1 MESKADDPRRH
12 RLLDASHSGMGGP
25 FGFPGA
31 QHGFPGAHGVDDD
44 DMMDMMGEFGD
55 MADFMEDGAP
65 RAPAEAQ
72 PAATQPPLEP
82 VLITEHP
89 QKRGYDEALAAIQV
103 WRAFV
108 WTSRSR
114 QNPAL
119 LFVLL

>member
-12 RLLDASHSGMGGP
+12 RLFDASHSGMGGP

-44 DMMDMMGEFGD
+44 DMMDMMGD
-55 MADFMEDGAP
+55 LADFMEDGAP
-65 RAPAEAQ
+65 RALAEAQ
-72 PAATQPPLEP
+72 PAVTQPPLEP

-89 QKRGYDEALAAIQV
+89 QKRGYDEALVAIQV

-119 LFVLL
+119 LCVLL